1 MWYNICVFLAGLL
14 FVKTEVEVIRAM
26 SRNKALALYL
36 SGTLGQI
43 LAVCFIVF
51 LLRKSGVNVDYTTTA
66 GMSAIGIGGISSAL
80 WGAIIAIK
88 YKKYSIEK
96 MLKDFFKIKQKYRH
110 YLFVLCFLSLDFFHV
125 AFGGKF
131 LITSWYM
138 PFTLFGKAILF
149 GGIEEI
155 GWRYVFQPILQ
166 ERRSY
171 IVSTL
176 ITFCAWGIWHFL
188 YFYVEGTLSQVQG
201 FEFLLGLLA
210 NCFILSALY
219 IKTKSLWICVVAHS
233 LINVLSQLAIGG
245 NQYVSYACK
254 IIIIAI
260 AIFFSIREQNK
271 NEMYFPAH

>member
-1 MWYNICVFLAGLL
+1 M
-14 FVKTEVEVIRAM
+14 FVKTEVEVIQSM
-26 SRNKALALYL
+26 SRNKALVLYL

-51 LLRKSGVNVDYTTTA
+51 LLRRSGVNVDYTTTA
-66 GMSAIGIGGISSAL
+66 GMAAIGIGGISSAL

-88 YKKYSIEK
+88 YKKYDIKK
-96 MLKDFFKIKQKYRH
+96 MLKDLFKIKQKYSH

-131 LITSWYM
+131 LTTSWYM
-138 PFTLFGKAILF
+138 PFTLFCKAILF

-188 YFYVEGTLSQVQG
+188 YFYVEGIFTWFIG
-201 FEFLLGLLA
+201 ELLYSIGSIYQDKKFVDLCGGTFF
-210 NCFILSALY
+210 NQCFIPVSNRRQ
-219 IKTKSLWICVVAHS
+219 SICVIRLQNNHYCHS
-233 LINVLSQLAIGG
+233 
-245 NQYVSYACK
+245 
-254 IIIIAI
+254 
-260 AIFFSIREQNK
+260 
-271 NEMYFPAH
+271 YFLFN